1 VITEQLN
8 FADCANVKIARGAF
22 LMTLA
27 TKLLR
32 EYDENAHF
40 GEGQT
45 YCSEHS
51 LPARA
56 PI

>member
-1 VITEQLN
+1 LEIRVFHPVEKAEVITEQLN
-8 FADCANVKIARGAF
+8 FADCANVKIAQGAF

-45 YCSEHS
+45 
-51 LPARA
+51 
-56 PI
+56 